1 MRKINVK
8 LTDKEDSGK
17 ICTNLNKNVDTV
29 SSASL
34 IIHKPRVI
42 HNQKNLLR
50 ITNSNI
56 SDNLIVTPS
65 FSKYERMVILVK
77 DDSFVQRLKADK
89 FAFITKFDMQRFYVI
104 CDSPWV
110 VETTLKIA
118 DVLWFTKFSYA
129 TFSILNEENKHP
141 QLLRPCQ

>member
-1 MRKINVK
+1 M
-8 LTDKEDSGK
+8 
-17 ICTNLNKNVDTV
+17 
-29 SSASL
+29 
-34 IIHKPRVI
+34 
-42 HNQKNLLR
+42 
-50 ITNSNI
+50 
-56 SDNLIVTPS
+56 TPS